1 MTGLDTGFFVELL
14 RGESA
19 AVAIWEA
26 LIDGNEEAT
35 VSCLALLE
43 IERLGMKGAIEGA
56 EVLLEAIPA
65 VCRLV
70 WIEDLELLSSA
81 AGLSHG
87 LGIPAV
93 DALILAGL
101 SGRRPKRS
109 ILPIAIWQPTRK
121 AERRSTWPCLLS
133 AATAAEVTAKKLSN
147 AASGRLAPQGYRKRG
162 LAP

>member
-35 VSCLALLE
+35 VSCLTLLE
-43 IERLGMKGAIEGA
+43 IERLGMKRAIEGA

-93 DALILAGL
+93 DALILAGFI
-101 SGRRPKRS
+101 RE
-109 ILPIAIWQPTRK
+109 K
-121 AERRSTWPCLLS
+121 AETIYTTDSHLAAYKKSGTKIYLAMPAFRSNCC
-133 AATAAEVTAKKLSN
+133 
-147 AASGRLAPQGYRKRG
+147 
-162 LAP
+162 

>member
-26 LIDGNEEAT
+26 LIDDSEEAT
-35 VSCLALLE
+35 VSCLTLLE
-43 IERLGMKGAIEGA
+43 IRTAWYEGAIEGA

-87 LGIPAV
+87 LEIPAG
-93 DALILAGL
+93 DALILAGFI
-101 SGRRPKRS
+101 RE
-109 ILPIAIWQPTRK
+109 K
-121 AERRSTWPCLLS
+121 AETIYTTDNHL
-133 AATAAEVTAKKLSN
+133 AAYKKKGIRVAN
-147 AASGRLAPQGYRKRG
+147 
-162 LAP
+162 